1 MASKQPVIL
10 SLLLL
15 SACAWNAVSQEEEEE
30 DKVLDDDTDSG
41 PVVTLTKGNFH
52 RIVDQE
58 DVILVEFYAP
68 WWASYCDN
76 AALQIA
82 KL

>member
-1 MASKQPVIL
+1 MASKHLVL

-30 DKVLDDDTDSG
+30 EDKVLDDDTDPG
-41 PVVTLTKGNFH
+41 PVVTLTKENFH

-68 WWASYCDN
+68 WWASCCDN

>member
-1 MASKQPVIL
+1 MNMASKSFIL

-15 SACAWNAVSQEEEEE
+15 SACAWRAVSQGEEE
-30 DKVLDDDTDSG
+30 DEQSLYDDAEPG
-41 PVVTLTKGNFH
+41 HVVTLTKENFH

-68 WWASYCDN
+68 W
-76 AALQIA
+76 
-82 KL
+82 